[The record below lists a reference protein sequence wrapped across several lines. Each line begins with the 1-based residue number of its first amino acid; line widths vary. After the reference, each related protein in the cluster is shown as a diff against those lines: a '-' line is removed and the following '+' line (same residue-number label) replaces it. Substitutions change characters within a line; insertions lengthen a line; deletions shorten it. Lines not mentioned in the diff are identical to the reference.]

1 MNHEMSYG
9 EDYRELPLTSL
20 RSGEVTQEAEGVW
33 CQAVH
38 IVNVAYIQATD
49 SADWVLVDA
58 GMPGSADAIIRATE
72 EVFGTDARPSSIL
85 LTHGHFDHVGAVIE
99 LVEHWQVPVYAHA
112 QELPFLTGK
121 QGYAPADTAAGGGL
135 VPAMAVLF
143 PNEPID
149 LKHAVQVLPTDGS
162 VPGLKDWRWIHTPGH
177 TAGHISLF
185 RERDGVLI
193 AGDAFVTVK
202 QESIYHV
209 ITQELEFSG
218 PPRYFTADWA
228 AARRSVEALAELQ
241 PAIAICGHGRASSGQ
256 ELTAG
261 LSELSAHFDKIAL
274 PPYIKNT
281 H

>member
-20 RSGEVTQEAEGVW
+20 RSGEVTEEAEGVW
-33 CQAVH
+33 CQAVQ
-38 IVNVAYIQATD
+38 IVNVAYIKAAD
-49 SADWVLVDA
+49 SSDWVLVDA
-58 GMPGSADAIIRATE
+58 GMPGSAEAIICATE
-72 EVFGTDARPSSIL
+72 EVFGTGARPSSIV

-112 QELPFLTGK
+112 QEMPYLTGR

-135 VPAMAVLF
+135 VPVMAVLF

-149 LKHAVQVLPTDGS
+149 LKDAVQVLPTDGS
-162 VPGLKDWRWIHTPGH
+162 VPGLTEWRWIHTPGH

-202 QESIYHV
+202 QESIYNV

-218 PPRYFTADWA
+218 PPRYFTADWV
-228 AARRSVEALAELQ
+228 AARRSVETLAELH
-241 PAIAICGHGRASSGQ
+241 PAVAISGHGQPSAGE
-256 ELTAG
+256 ELSRGLTE
-261 LSELSAHFDKIAL
+261 LSEQFDTIAL
-274 PPYIKNT
+274 PPYLKKT